1 MAQHII
7 SHRAPCSCFA
17 KKMSVQLSSEQSAQ
31 HVISWSLNCSNSW
44 TMYAS
49 FLANPYQYRVCRSI
63 DCVVECVTPGTAVA
77 CAESESGRQHRGRSL
92 KRTAVWLFCRRRGRE
107 RRRRRTADGVRWR
120 RRHVDGDAGGR
131 DGAVCGLP
139 ASDRRPVRAARGARS
154 RLARVVPALCRVPT
168 ISRRVVHVLR
178 ARRTSLLQ
186 ARLHQVS
193 RTCMHPAQPPHSER
207 KSAPIQM
214 AQCRSQCSRKRVQQ
228 LEKNVKNTFFWILKK
243 T

>member
-1 MAQHII
+1 MAQHIR

-31 HVISWSLNCSNSW
+31 HVISWSLNRKPYGCSNSW

-49 FLANPYQYRVCRSI
+49 FLANPYQYRVCRST

-77 CAESESGRQHRGRSL
+77 CAESESGRQQRGRSL

-107 RRRRRTADGVRWR
+107 RRRRRTADGVRGR
-120 RRHVDGDAGGR
+120 RRHVGGDAGGR

-193 RTCMHPAQPPHSER
+193 RTCSLH
-207 KSAPIQM
+207 APRAAATQ
-214 AQCRSQCSRKRVQQ
+214 RTKKRADTTGTVP
-228 LEKNVKNTFFWILKK
+228 VPVFKNTCTTTEKK
-243 T
+243 R